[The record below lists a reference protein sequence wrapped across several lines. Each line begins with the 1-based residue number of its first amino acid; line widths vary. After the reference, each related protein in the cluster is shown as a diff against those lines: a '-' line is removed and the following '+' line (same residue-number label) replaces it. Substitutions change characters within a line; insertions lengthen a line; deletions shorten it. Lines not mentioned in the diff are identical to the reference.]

1 MDVLADVR
9 RSCQERSAR
18 DILEVTVGNSVV
30 RLGNGVPGLLYELV
44 TPGAKSEIGVFVMHA
59 ALTAWA

>member
-1 MDVLADVR
+1 
-9 RSCQERSAR
+9 
-18 DILEVTVGNSVV
+18 LEVTVGNSVV

-44 TPGAKSEIGVFVMHA
+44 TPGAKSEIVVFVMHA